1 MNNPVDH
8 TSIFAAIIAWN
19 GMMTAAIVWLA
30 RIVKH
35 KDARIAALE
44 SELSEHRASTEL
56 IERCPRSACPLRA
69 VAGVLLLCLSLVACV
84 PKTAEARHFDKS
96 ILIVVKT
103 EQPASSAVG
112 SMIKPLLNFL
122 IP

>member
-30 RIVKH
+30 NELKRERK
-35 KDARIAALE
+35 RNTALE
-44 SELSEHRASTEL
+44 RELAPHRANTEKIRDCPQPECPWLSL
-56 IERCPRSACPLRA
+56 III
-69 VAGVLLLCLSLVACV
+69 GLCLCLVSCA
-84 PKTAEARHFDKS
+84 PKTAEARHYDKS

-112 SMIKPLLNFL
+112 SMIKPLLNLL